1 MSRSSR
7 VINGQQSEFLDLNAI
22 VLGMIKESIAIGH
35 GMNLGSLNLKL
46 LQSLIKINI
55 SFDTA
60 NICWSL
66 DGGIIYF

>member
-1 MSRSSR
+1 M
-7 VINGQQSEFLDLNAI
+7 INGQHSEFFDLNAI
-22 VLGMIKESIAIGH
+22 VLGMIKEAIAIGH

-46 LQSLIKINI
+46 LQSFIKINI

-66 DGGIIYF
+66 DGGIVHF